1 MLIDFHIK
9 NYPIHMKGMLMSLL
23 LHPDTF
29 FGERMKE
36 PGDLKIP
43 AIIVITGAI
52 IAAVGAYLL
61 SGIYKGLYMAAA
73 GEGLASMLGLFG
85 AISAFFV
92 FIVIW
97 WVAVSGIFTLLSM
110 AFAGAGTFRRTLEFT
125 GYGLVPVIIGSV
137 ISVLIS
143 FYYLPM
149 IEVPA
154 ITSIQDPA
162 AVQRFM
168 SAILEDPAFREYT
181 MLSSIISVVFLA
193 WSANLWI
200 FAIKHARSLSYRNAI
215 IVVLI
220 PVAIFV
226 IYTMYTAFSGVPF
239 LGGS

>member
-1 MLIDFHIK
+1 
-9 NYPIHMKGMLMSLL
+9 MKGMLMSLL
-23 LHPDTF
+23 VHPDTF

-43 AIIVITGAI
+43 GIIVLIGAI
-52 IAAVGAYLL
+52 IAAVESYLI
-61 SGIYKGLYMAAA
+61 SGIYEGLYMAAA

-110 AFAGAGTFRRTLEFT
+110 AFGGTGTFRRTLEFT

-200 FAIKHARSLSYRNAI
+200 FAIRHARSLSYRNAI
-215 IVVLI
+215 IVVLV

>member
-1 MLIDFHIK
+1 
-9 NYPIHMKGMLMSLL
+9 MKGMLTSLL

-36 PGDLKIP
+36 PEDLKIP
-43 AIIVITGAI
+43 GIIVLIGAI
-52 IAAVGAYLL
+52 IAAVGSYLI

-73 GEGLASMLGLFG
+73 GEGLASMLGIFG
-85 AISAFFV
+85 AISAFIA
-92 FIVIW
+92 FILIW
-97 WVAVSGIFTLLSM
+97 WVIFSGIFYLLSL
-110 AFAGAGTFRRTLEFT
+110 AFAGTGTFRRTLECA

-149 IEVPA
+149 IEVPVLS
-154 ITSIQDPA
+154 SIQDPA

-168 SAILEDPAFREYT
+168 SAILEDPAFREFT
-181 MLSSIISVVFLA
+181 QLSAIISAVFLA

-200 FAIKHARSLSYRNAI
+200 FAVRHARAISVRNAV

-220 PVAIFV
+220 PVVIFV
-226 IYTMYTAFSGVPF
+226 IYTLYMAFFGTPF